1 MPAEPSLTRTTGIC
15 QLSSVSWFSGRSR
28 PAQPLEETIIS
39 ANPISADD
47 KKFSQMNGGEKL
59 VFMVKL
65 VVFLGTFGFAFG
77 TLLD

>member
-1 MPAEPSLTRTTGIC
+1 
-15 QLSSVSWFSGRSR
+15 
-28 PAQPLEETIIS
+28 
-39 ANPISADD
+39 
-47 KKFSQMNGGEKL
+47 MNGGEKL